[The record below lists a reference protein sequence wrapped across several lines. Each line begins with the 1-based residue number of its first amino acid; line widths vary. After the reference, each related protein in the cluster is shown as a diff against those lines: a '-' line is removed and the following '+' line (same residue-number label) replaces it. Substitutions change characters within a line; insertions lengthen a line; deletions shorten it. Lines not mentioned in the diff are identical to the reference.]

1 MKLFRKHT
9 NTLKTKEEKGKNAYC
24 YVTEFKD
31 GYALAIRKPAASHER
46 DVVIIDENYNTIGKT
61 EYAHTTVISMIE
73 HEVIFC
79 AYSDNEVPRK
89 KGLLDKNLNVLLPLE
104 YDEIVLLPEGR
115 KLCAIKDDTS
125 NIFDIRKGMLIA
137 TNIGGKIVWLEKY
150 NGENYYKFEMNGK
163 YGYYKE
169 NNEFF
174 KVAVEAEYDTLYS
187 IDEEGRIP
195 FEQNGKIGV
204 FYLEIGMKSFRD

>member
-1 MKLFRKHT
+1 M
-9 NTLKTKEEKGKNAYC
+9 
-24 YVTEFKD
+24 
-31 GYALAIRKPAASHER
+31 
-46 DVVIIDENYNTIGKT
+46 
-61 EYAHTTVISMIE
+61 
-73 HEVIFC
+73 
-79 AYSDNEVPRK
+79 
-89 KGLLDKNLNVLLPLE
+89 
-104 YDEIVLLPEGR
+104 PEGR

-204 FYLEIGMKSFRD
+204 FYLETGMKSFRD